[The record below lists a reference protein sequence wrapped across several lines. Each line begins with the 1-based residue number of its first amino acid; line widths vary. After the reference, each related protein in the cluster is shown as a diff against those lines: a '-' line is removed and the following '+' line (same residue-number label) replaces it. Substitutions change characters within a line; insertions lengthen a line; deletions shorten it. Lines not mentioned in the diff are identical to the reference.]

1 MVLTLLTAAVLANAP
16 MADVW
21 PFKGARLPDGSIEY
35 TYDLTAL
42 KASSGFADAKEAHGE
57 AEVKAFL
64 ARLPKQVVVR
74 VPAGVPVT
82 LTSGQG
88 LERAPLA
95 TSFALTPD
103 GPLATDNPLG
113 KKAGAKLLAPLDPR
127 TPKVLLGAEA
137 PLWWARQLEEAALAA
152 VEVDTE
158 WLRRELWAKV
168 AERAVARF
176 RSSSGDAREG
186 ALALAARVLW
196 ASSCGDLARVP
207 AAGKNDGELKTAI
220 EAERA
225 RLSLDVDGQVAPAPW
240 STTPELGC
248 AFHRARVLSRPFEQS
263 RAGTSAVLLFLELLE
278 RDGKLAATWQRVRQ
292 RRDRFLGEPASEPL
306 LEWRTQA
313 KGDPAR
319 ALDALNEFIEAL
331 PVTAR
336 VPPPLLAWPETPFTK
351 FLAELSGPERAAA
364 LDELAAAVG
373 DGRVAPGTSTGKAP
387 GWPVLREAA
396 LAALLSDASKVV
408 QIDSG
413 WRDRLGGAFAALQGS
428 HHDTRRGGLDPD
440 DEVLDR
446 TRLELRLNVPPLL
459 EVEPL
464 PQTFMKAARSLEAL
478 VTALTDERL
487 TALSGLGADGAR
499 TGPIVPEARRL
510 AALLSGLAALAQG
523 GSSEVSGQGAAEA
536 RRFLASWRSE
546 RWFTR
551 DVRAAFAAP
560 IAMGSERSH
569 AALVGVSRRELRV
582 GFALPPKPT
591 LVGDVAGF
599 VLNAA
604 VEQRYLVPVLVTVGA
619 SAPALSRPVERA
631 KLKGAV
637 EGAGRDLEKL
647 EAVFH
652 ETLHDDGSSGVT
664 PLQ

>member
-1 MVLTLLTAAVLANAP
+1 MVFTLLTAAVVANAP

-21 PFKGARLPDGSIEY
+21 PFKGVRLPDGSIEY

-42 KASSGFADAKEAHGE
+42 KASSGFADAKEANGE

-64 ARLPKQVVVR
+64 SRLPRQVVVR

-95 TSFALTPD
+95 TSFALTPE

-137 PLWWARQLEEAALAA
+137 PLWWARQLEDAALAA

-158 WLRRELWAKV
+158 WLRRELWTKV
-168 AERAVARF
+168 AEKATARF
-176 RSSSGDAREG
+176 RSSAGDAREG

-196 ASSCGDLARVP
+196 ASSCGDPARVP
-207 AAGKNDGELKTAI
+207 PAGKNDGELKTAI

-225 RLSLDVDGQVAPAPW
+225 RLSADLDGQVPPAPW

-278 RDGKLAATWQRVRQ
+278 GDGKLAASWERVRQ
-292 RRDRFLGEPASEPL
+292 RRDRFLGEPADEPL
-306 LEWRTQA
+306 LAWRRQA
-313 KGDPAR
+313 KGEPAR
-319 ALDALNEFIEAL
+319 ALEALNEFIEAL
-331 PVTAR
+331 PVAAR
-336 VPPPLLAWPETPFTK
+336 VPPPLMAWPETPFTK

-373 DGRVAPGTSTGKAP
+373 DGRVAPGASAAKAP

-396 LAALLSDASKVV
+396 LAALLTDSPKAV

-428 HHDTRRGGLDPD
+428 HHDTRRGGLDTD
-440 DEVLDR
+440 DEALER

-459 EVEPL
+459 EVEPV
-464 PQTFMKAARSLEAL
+464 PQTFAKAARSLEAL
-478 VTALTDERL
+478 AAALTEERL
-487 TALSGLGADGAR
+487 TSLSGLGPDGAR
-499 TGPIVPEARRL
+499 TGPVLPEARRL
-510 AALLSGLAALAQG
+510 AGLLSGLAALAQSG
-523 GSSEVSGQGAAEA
+523 GAESNAKAAAEA
-536 RRFLASWRSE
+536 RRFVATWRSE
-546 RWFTR
+546 KWLTR

-560 IAMGSERSH
+560 LAMGSERSH

-582 GFALPPKPT
+582 GFAAPPRPS
-591 LVGDVAGF
+591 LVGEPAGF

-604 VEQRYLVPVLVTVGA
+604 VEQRYLVPVLVTVGS
-619 SAPALSRPVERA
+619 SAAALARPVERA

-637 EGAGRDLEKL
+637 DGAGRELEKL

-652 ETLHDDGSSGVT
+652 ETLHGDGSSGV
-664 PLQ
+664 PPQ